1 MNPRQG
7 GIVST
12 GYLSSI
18 NFPIEH
24 GRLRRTIRAM
34 KGTPDQLNLNQPLL
48 MGAPCGAASPCDGG
62 LFAFFSFLE
71 MLLQQSRWIGNS
83 LGLDE
88 QLYRLVALA
97 LFQSQGLMADMQKR
111 WLAGPPRR
119 NTLDPLVDYIRA
131 HAHCNLTLTDL
142 EEQSHYS
149 ARQLQY
155 LFRERFDCTPMQF
168 VRRQR
173 LDLAREQLETADASA
188 SVTSIARAS
197 GYRSTSHFCTDF
209 TRAYALNP
217 SVLLRAS
224 RPRLEF
230 PTFPPPRALGELD
243 PPRPTAQPRPA
254 DSPTFAF
261 GLAPA

>member
-48 MGAPCGAASPCDGG
+48 MGAPRGTASPCDGG

-111 WLAGPPRR
+111 WSAGPPRR

-168 VRRQR
+168 VRRER
-173 LDLAREQLETADASA
+173 LDLARPA
-188 SVTSIARAS
+188 
-197 GYRSTSHFCTDF
+197 
-209 TRAYALNP
+209 
-217 SVLLRAS
+217 
-224 RPRLEF
+224 
-230 PTFPPPRALGELD
+230 
-243 PPRPTAQPRPA
+243 AQPRPA
-254 DSPTFAF
+254 DSPTCAF